1 MRALASRRTR
11 GRSTGSCFAR
21 GVGGEGRG
29 PPEPAPIRALAPSAA
44 SGDIDERSTPGSS
57 IASSWIARGGGRDPT
72 AAAAAVALL
81 AALHR
86 RFGPVGGSTAWE
98 NSRVAQ
104 KLQAQLEDAVAV
116 ASGAVPAWT
125 HTLLRGAWFL
135 FPLEARL
142 RHFHS
147 TAFGTSRSVTWV
159 QEHAGAGGGV
169 GGGDGDHARP
179 RGGARRLGTLKRE
192 RVTVRRDRV
201 LADADVL
208 MRHHARH
215 KSVLEVLFTDEE
227 GFGGAVTKEFY
238 NKVADALQLR
248 SENTATMMWV
258 PDEDGDEGPEHL
270 WQTRGLFPHPLP
282 PGSPESELARR
293 RFRFIG
299 RLVGKALLDGHILPL
314 PLNPAFVRV
323 AILRETLTEEDL
335 PAVYDD
341 RCAGGAVARWLRGA
355 VRDVRRHRECER
367 RVFKI
372 GSSGDCADDTDDAS
386 DALRMGLGDEDE
398 AVDAAAGRHPPRAA
412 LLPVVRL
419 PGEPGTAHR
428 GDLRRRRRG

>member
-1 MRALASRRTR
+1 
-11 GRSTGSCFAR
+11 
-21 GVGGEGRG
+21 
-29 PPEPAPIRALAPSAA
+29 
-44 SGDIDERSTPGSS
+44 
-57 IASSWIARGGGRDPT
+57 
-72 AAAAAVALL
+72 
-81 AALHR
+81 
-86 RFGPVGGSTAWE
+86 
-98 NSRVAQ
+98 
-104 KLQAQLEDAVAV
+104 
-116 ASGAVPAWT
+116 
-125 HTLLRGAWFL
+125 
-135 FPLEARL
+135 
-142 RHFHS
+142 
-147 TAFGTSRSVTWV
+147 
-159 QEHAGAGGGV
+159 
-169 GGGDGDHARP
+169 
-179 RGGARRLGTLKRE
+179 
-192 RVTVRRDRV
+192 
-201 LADADVL
+201 

-258 PDEDGDEGPEHL
+258 PDEDGDDGPEHL

-282 PGSPESELARR
+282 PSSPESELARR

-341 RCAGGAVARWLRGA
+341 RCAGGAVARWLCGA

-386 DALRMGLGDEDE
+386 DAHLRMGLGDGDE
-398 AVDAAAGRHPPRAA
+398 AVDAAAVDTHLERLSYLSYACPVSRVPLTAEIFECGDADDENDSPATRAA
-412 LLPVVRL
+412 RRLARHVDAGEHEVHVGNVEQYLADVVRYWFADGVAAQVEGFREGLSEIFPVDALKAFSAEKSPSSCAARTRSSGPARSSGDPFCPGSSTPPSPRPTCGALTCSWTRRITSAEGLEFVAVCPRL
-419 PGEPGTAHR
+419 PPGGLAAPR
-428 GDLRRRRRG
+428 GPIRVNRMDPVDKLPEEDVLAGASAAGVRE